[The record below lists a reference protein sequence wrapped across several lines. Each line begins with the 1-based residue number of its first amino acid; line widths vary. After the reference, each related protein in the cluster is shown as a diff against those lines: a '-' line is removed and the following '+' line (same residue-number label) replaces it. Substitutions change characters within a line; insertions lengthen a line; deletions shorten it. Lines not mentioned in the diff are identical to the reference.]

1 MGRNEFLA
9 AVCNVEDLPSLPA
22 AALEVMRLSRNE
34 DVTLDQIAGAL
45 QNDPALAAR
54 LLKVVNSSMF
64 GLSREVTSIRQAV
77 VIVGL
82 RAVKAMALG
91 FSLTGLM
98 SFRLTEGFDYRRYWR
113 RSLTT
118 AAAARQLGRGKGN
131 GLADE
136 AFVAGLLAD
145 IGMLAAHRKA
155 GEVYRSVLEEAAAT
169 GTAIEAVERARLGV
183 DHAQIGQAVL
193 HAWGLPPLLC
203 ETVGAHHAA
212 GVEGVSAEGRSL
224 AAVVMGAARIAAL
237 FNRDPGAALVEETRA
252 EVTRLTGLG
261 ADVVEE
267 TLIAL
272 DAHVNEMASYLE
284 IDIESPVSYA
294 QIQAEAAAA
303 MTRFALEAEADRAA
317 VAREVEDA
325 RRHAERLEEEK
336 KAILEIASTDGLTGI
351 ANRAVLD
358 RRLEEEVRRAQLQ
371 REGLS
376 VIFVDIDLFKQF
388 NDEYGH
394 AAGDA
399 ILKSVAS
406 TLKSAVNGRGL
417 VARYGGEEFAV
428 VVPRAS
434 RAEATALAEEL
445 RNTVAK
451 LVIHWSG
458 RALRVTASLGIGHVD
473 VVEDGMTAGQL
484 LHLADRAMYTA
495 KRNGRDRVETTAGTG
510 GPGGMPESP
519 PRRLAAAPN

>member
-64 GLSREVTSIRQAV
+64 GLSREVTSIRHAV

-98 SFRLTEGFDYRRYWR
+98 SFRSTEGFDYRRYWR

-136 AFVAGLLAD
+136 AFVAGLLSD

-155 GEVYRSVLEEAAAT
+155 GEVYRSVLEAAAAA

-203 ETVGAHHAA
+203 EAVGAHHGA
-212 GVEGVSAEGRSL
+212 GVESVSGEGRAL
-224 AAVVMGAARIAAL
+224 AGIVMGAARIAAL
-237 FNRDPGAALVEETRA
+237 FNRDPGAGLVEETRA
-252 EVTRLTGLG
+252 DVTRLTGLG
-261 ADVVEE
+261 ADIVEE

-317 VAREVEDA
+317 SAREVEDA

-358 RRLEEEVRRAQLQ
+358 RRLEEEVRRAQSQ

-399 ILKSVAS
+399 ILKGVAS
-406 TLKSAVNGRGL
+406 ALKSAVNGRGL

-428 VVPRAS
+428 VVPRTS
-434 RAEATALAEEL
+434 RANAAALAEEL

-473 VVEDGMTAGQL
+473 AVEDGMTAGQL

-495 KRNGRDRVETTAGTG
+495 KRNGRDRVETTAGPT
-510 GPGGMPESP
+510 GPGGTPGTP
-519 PRRLAAAPN
+519 PRRIAAAPN

>member
-34 DVTLDQIAGAL
+34 DVTLDQIASAL

-82 RAVKAMALG
+82 RAVKAMAMG

-98 SFRLTEGFDYRRYWR
+98 SFRSTEGFDYRRYWR

-155 GEVYRSVLEEAAAT
+155 GEGYRSVLEEAGAT
-169 GTAIEAVERARLGV
+169 GTAIEAVEQARLGV

-193 HAWGLPPLLC
+193 NTWGLPSLLC
-203 ETVGAHHAA
+203 EAVGAHHAIDL
-212 GVEGVSAEGRSL
+212 EGVSGEGRPL

-237 FNRDPGAALVEETRA
+237 FNRDPGAESIEETRTN
-252 EVTRLTGLG
+252 VTRLTGLG

-267 TLIAL
+267 TLNAL
-272 DAHVNEMASYLE
+272 DAHVNEMASFLE
-284 IDIESPVSYA
+284 IEIESPVSYA

-317 VAREVEDA
+317 SVREVEDA

-358 RRLEEEVRRAQLQ
+358 RRLEEDIRRAKAQ
-371 REGLS
+371 RESLS

-428 VVPRAS
+428 VVPRTS
-434 RAEATALAEEL
+434 RAGAASLAEEL
-445 RNTVAK
+445 RSTVAK

-495 KRNGRDRVETTAGTG
+495 KRNGRDRVETTAGAG
-510 GPGGMPESP
+510 GPGGAPGSSS
-519 PRRLAAAPN
+519 RRVAAAPN